1 MKRLRHTVILTLFII
16 SALFGAVAP
25 LRAQQPESLWSIEQ
39 SLWKGSNIGEDYTVE
54 LSGGLWEPTPVLV
67 ASSEQFGILGSNIN
81 FGDDLGLTRTQHPEF
96 RATFKPGRKHKIRVS
111 VTPIQYSQEH
121 VLERR
126 LVFQGIAYDIG
137 VPVAST
143 LRWEAWRLGYEY
155 DVISR
160 SRGYFGLIFEA
171 KYTRLQAELNSEVDR
186 EFIRAQAPI
195 PALGGIMRLYPTR
208 FTPITAEFTAFKL
221 PTRVGKEDYRAQYID
236 FDVFGTINLSRMFG
250 VNVGYRAMDFS
261 YLVARDTADL
271 KLDGI
276 YVSGTFRY

>member
-261 YLVARDTADL
+261 YLVAHDTADL

>member
-1 MKRLRHTVILTLFII
+1 MERPHHTEILALIII
-16 SALFGAVAP
+16 STSFGAVAP
-25 LRAQQPESLWSIEQ
+25 LHAQSPESLWSIEK
-39 SLWKGSNIGEDYTVE
+39 SLWKGSSIGEDYTVE

-96 RATFKPGRKHKIRVS
+96 RATFKPGRKHKLRVS
-111 VTPIQYSQEH
+111 VTPIQYSQQH

-126 LVFQGIAYDIG
+126 IVFQGIAYDVG

-143 LRWEAWRLGYEY
+143 LRWEAWRLSYEY

-160 SRGYFGLIFEA
+160 SRGYFGLIFET
-171 KYTRLQAELNSEVDR
+171 KYTRLQAELNSEVAS
-186 EFIRAQAPI
+186 EFVRAQAPI

-221 PTRVGKEDYRAQYID
+221 PTSVGKEDYRAQYID

-250 VNVGYRAMDFS
+250 VNIGYRAMDFS
-261 YLVARDTADL
+261 YLIGRDTADL